1 MTNKP
6 SKGYFQT
13 SRFIYV
19 LKKKEKK
26 GKSPINWVV
35 LSNNCNDFQN
45 SEPVEQQDETAKY
58 WEAAKVNSKAAL
70 YVVPSKEL

>member
-1 MTNKP
+1 M
-6 SKGYFQT
+6 
-13 SRFIYV
+13 
-19 LKKKEKK
+19 
-26 GKSPINWVV
+26 

-70 YVVPSKEL
+70 YVAPSKEL